1 MGDIRRYRLFVT
13 FLAVPAIIIALIVVV
28 LVNLFGGS
36 STEDGTGTEN
46 RTLEVPTP
54 EVLVAGPESGETP
67 STTEPQATPIPE
79 ATATPLPPPTP
90 EPTATPAATPTP
102 APREYVIQDG
112 ETLSE
117 IAEANGLTT
126 AELAEYNEI
135 DEPDSVQSGQT
146 IIIPSP
152 SGDFVPLPT
161 PAATATPTPL
171 TGVVNSEDGLN
182 IRQEPDIN
190 SERLGGLAAEEE
202 VNLTGVTQVV
212 DGETWYEL
220 DAGGWVLG
228 DFLDITSG

>member
-36 STEDGTGTEN
+36 ADEATTGAGSTA
-46 RTLEVPTP
+46 LEVPTP
-54 EVLVAGPESGETP
+54 AVIVAAPDGGESPATAE
-67 STTEPQATPIPE
+67 QLATPLPD
-79 ATATPLPPPTP
+79 ATATPAAPPAPAPTP
-90 EPTATPAATPTP
+90 TAVATPTP

-126 AELAEYNEI
+126 AELAEFNQIE
-135 DEPDSVQSGQT
+135 DTELVFSGLT

-161 PAATATPTPL
+161 PAATSTPTPL
-171 TGVVNSEDGLN
+171 SGVVNSEDGLN
-182 IRQEPDIN
+182 IRSEPDIN
-190 SERLGGLAAEEE
+190 SERLGGLAAAEE
-202 VNLTGVTQVV
+202 VALTGATH
-212 DGETWYEL
+212 DFEGEIWYEL

-228 DFLDITSG
+228 EYLDITSG